1 MSTTHGAEAL
11 TGTLKNGQVLL
22 DSPAHWPEGCR
33 VLVMRATVSE
43 PLGATGDEQADDPE
57 SVERWIAAFD
67 AIPPLEMTAEEE
79 ERWRSAGRTTSPARS
94 PALMNEQGESRPC
107 SHEAIPPGLQR
118 RSRLHLSSP

>member
-79 ERWRSAGRTTSPARS
+79 ERWRSAREDHKSSEIAGFDERARRIE
-94 PALMNEQGESRPC
+94 ALFP
-107 SHEAIPPGLQR
+107 
-118 RSRLHLSSP
+118 